1 MWIYEQTKSEESL
14 SLLPQTVGL
23 PVQTEEPALPPVP
36 AQAAEPAEQLTQK
49 EPCIPAKRHAT
60 QDCWL
65 LAAAFLLGCTAAGV
79 LQAVCDARQAELL
92 RYYLEAWQG
101 LFTPSGMQGAVQ
113 LFGMEY
119 LTLGLVVSLFLVLGL
134 SALGPVMIF
143 GNMMLYGLGSGLL
156 MVQLC
161 AAGGWKA
168 ILPALLWTGLP
179 VAAASGCLCF
189 FGACALQVSSR
200 IHAYSFRKHPGGQAR
215 PGVRALMGQ
224 YLLTMVMLLPLC
236 GAAAGLSYLG
246 SRL

>member
-1 MWIYEQTKSEESL
+1 MWIYEQTKPEENF
-14 SLLPQTVGL
+14 SLLPQVASL
-23 PVQTEEPALPPVP
+23 PVQKVEPALPPVP

-49 EPCIPAKRHAT
+49 EPCTPAKRHAT
-60 QDCWL
+60 RDCWL

-101 LFTPSGMQGAVQ
+101 LFTPGSMQGAVQ

-119 LTLGLVVSLFLVLGL
+119 LALGLVVSLFLVLGL

-161 AAGGWKA
+161 AAGGW
-168 ILPALLWTGLP
+168 
-179 VAAASGCLCF
+179 
-189 FGACALQVSSR
+189 
-200 IHAYSFRKHPGGQAR
+200 
-215 PGVRALMGQ
+215 
-224 YLLTMVMLLPLC
+224 
-236 GAAAGLSYLG
+236 
-246 SRL
+246 

>member
-1 MWIYEQTKSEESL
+1 MWIYEQTKPEENF
-14 SLLPQTVGL
+14 SLLPQVASL
-23 PVQTEEPALPPVP
+23 PVQKVEPALPPVP

-49 EPCIPAKRHAT
+49 EPCTPAKRHAT
-60 QDCWL
+60 RDCWL

-101 LFTPSGMQGAVQ
+101 LFTPGSMQGAVQ

-119 LTLGLVVSLFLVLGL
+119 LALGLVVSLFLVLGL

-161 AAGGWKA
+161 AAGGWKTV
-168 ILPALLWTGLP
+168 LLALLWTGLP
-179 VAAASGCLCF
+179 AAAASGCLCF
-189 FGACALQVSSR
+189 SGLV
-200 IHAYSFRKHPGGQAR
+200 
-215 PGVRALMGQ
+215 
-224 YLLTMVMLLPLC
+224 LC
-236 GAAAGLSYLG
+236 RSAAGSTHILSASIPADKPAPGCRHCWG
-246 SRL
+246 SIC

>member
-1 MWIYEQTKSEESL
+1 MWIYEQTKPEEAL
-14 SLLPQTVGL
+14 SLLPQVASL
-23 PVQTEEPALPPVP
+23 PVQKVEPALPTVPETAPEPV
-36 AQAAEPAEQLTQK
+36 EQLPQK
-49 EPCIPAKRHAT
+49 EPCIPSKRHAT
-60 QDCWL
+60 RDCWL

-119 LTLGLVVSLFLVLGL
+119 LALGLVVSLFLLLGL

-168 ILPALLWTGLP
+168 TLPALLWTGLP
-179 VAAASGCLCF
+179 AAAASGCLCF

-200 IHAYSFRKHPGGQAR
+200 IHAYSFRKHPGGQAH
-215 PGVRALMGQ
+215 PGVQALLGQ
-224 YLLTMVMLLPLC
+224 YLLTMVVLLPLC

-246 SRL
+246 SHL